1 MGPRRDVRP
10 PHTAARSR
18 TRELLPP
25 KPSMANPT
33 KMSQEEE
40 NPQPVIRPLQEVQ
53 RVNQRCIEMLTQ
65 AARKARREMSPLAVE
80 LRAVLLELTPE
91 MRARAACRTF
101 LLVDMELAN
110 ADLWRRF
117 KTHPTRTE
125 ATPTGRE
132 TFPRATAIQLA
143 RATLVLAWYGVRTDR
158 HGAKLLL
165 GMSAAVSDIIAS
177 LSLVEIDRI
186 AERQFR
192 HVRPRWEDRPDF
204 WLKLLSASQ
213 TSDIRRAR
221 DVNLRGL
228 QLIVGTIVSPPNP
241 SISRFRSQAN
251 RAPKQGVGIASRVR
265 ARADD
270 TRSTASS

>member
-1 MGPRRDVRP
+1 MGPRRDDRSP
-10 PHTAARSR
+10 DRAARSQA
-18 TRELLPP
+18 RELLPP

-40 NPQPVIRPLQEVQ
+40 NPQPVIRPLQDMQ

-65 AARKARREMSPLAVE
+65 AARMAPPEMSPFVSE
-80 LRAVLLELTPE
+80 LREVLLQMTPE

-101 LLVDMELAN
+101 LLVDMELGN
-110 ADLWRRF
+110 TDLWRRF
-117 KTHPTRTE
+117 KSHHTRTE
-125 ATPTGRE
+125 PIPKGRE
-132 TFPRATAIQLA
+132 MFPRATAIQLA

-158 HGAKLLL
+158 HAANLLL

-192 HVRPRWEDRPDF
+192 HVRPRWEDRPEL

-213 TSDIRRAR
+213 TPDIRRAR
-221 DVNLRGL
+221 DINLRGL
-228 QLIVGTIVSPPNP
+228 QLIVGAIVFPTNP
-241 SISRFRSQAN
+241 SISISRSA
-251 RAPKQGVGIASRVR
+251 
-265 ARADD
+265 
-270 TRSTASS
+270 